1 MLPATSTSA
10 SYSEGA
16 LRSLQELLEVHGAF
30 LWVDPTTNTLTAKRT
45 NPALLQ
51 EVEKSREAL
60 QE

>member
-10 SYSEGA
+10 SYSEEA
-16 LRSLQELLEVHGAF
+16 LRSLKELLEVHGAF

-45 NPALLQ
+45 NPALLESQ
-51 EVEKSREAL
+51 ELEQQAL